1 MDKLAG
7 TMTGVYVGCMSNDYE
22 ILSTDDMS
30 DQPYMSASGS
40 SEAMTANRVSWFF
53 DLRGPSLTIDTAC
66 SSSLYALHLACQ
78 SLRLRET
85 DMDLVGGVNLILHPK
100 PSVQLTSMH
109 MLGTEGTSHSFD
121 ARANGYGRGEGIG
134 SLVVKRLSDA
144 VRDGDVIRAVI
155 RASAANADG
164 QTPSV
169 TMPSAVAQADLI
181 RIAYKRAGLPL
192 NDTQYVEV
200 HGTGTAVGDPIELS
214 AIAATFGASVESGE
228 PPIYVGS
235 IKPSVGHT
243 EGCAGLADVFRAI
256 LSLEKGYI
264 LPTYGV
270 EQLNPKIKLA
280 EHNLALPPGVIP
292 WPSVGQ
298 RRASVN
304 CFGFGGANSHIIL
317 DDAYHY
323 LSERGIKA
331 AHATSILPLVE
342 AGGSTEA
349 EGASSRRRRLFVFSA
364 PGNQAL
370 TRLVARYQ
378 QYAASSHHQVVDVAY
393 TLAQR
398 RTVFERRA
406 FAVADSLTDL
416 HEELQN
422 GAKQYLRASK
432 LNGLAWI
439 FTGQGAQW
447 SGMGKELLSLF
458 PVFAASV
465 SRSNAYLQSL
475 GCHYDLLDELKAS
488 DDISSPEYSQ
498 PICTALQIALVDLLK
513 DWGVRPRAV
522 TGHSSGEIGRFIASL
537 GVSLSTLKTSLLMRG
552 LAAPLA
558 TQLLLMLQE
567 SLPMRTAS
575 RSPT

>member
-1 MDKLAG
+1 MGKLAG

-22 ILSTDDMS
+22 TLSTDEML
-30 DQPYMSASGS
+30 DQPYMAASGA
-40 SEAMTANRVSWFF
+40 SEAMIANRVSWFF

-78 SLRLRET
+78 SLQLRET
-85 DMDLVGGVNLILHPK
+85 DMNLVGGVNLILHPK
-100 PSVQLTSMH
+100 TSVQLSAMH

-121 ARANGYGRGEGIG
+121 VRANGYGRGEGIG

-155 RASAANADG
+155 RASAINADG

-169 TMPSAVAQADLI
+169 TMPSAEAQADLI
-181 RIAYKRAGLPL
+181 RIAYKKAGLPL
-192 NDTQYVEV
+192 NDTQYVEA

-214 AIAATFGASVESGE
+214 AIAATFGASVKSGE

-243 EGCAGLADVFRAI
+243 EGCAGLANVFRAV

-270 EQLNPKIKLA
+270 GRVNPKLKLA

-298 RRASVN
+298 RRVSIN

-331 AHATSILPLVE
+331 AHSTSTQPLIK
-342 AGGSTEA
+342 AGDSTERQ
-349 EGASSRRRRLFVFSA
+349 GSSSPKRKRLFVFSA

-370 TRLVARYQ
+370 TRVIKAYG
-378 QYAASSHHQVVDVAY
+378 QYAESSRHQAENVAY

-398 RTVFERRA
+398 RTAFERTA
-406 FAVADSLTDL
+406 FAVADSLIDL
-416 HEELQN
+416 HRELQ
-422 GAKQYLRASK
+422 GSIKQYLRASK

-447 SGMGKELLSLF
+447 SGMGKELLSQF
-458 PVFAASV
+458 PVFATSINM
-465 SRSNAYLQSL
+465 SNTYLRAL
-475 GCHYDLLDELKAS
+475 GCDYDLLAEIQAS
-488 DDISSPEYSQ
+488 SNINSPEYSQ
-498 PICTALQIALVDLLK
+498 PICTALQIALIDLLK
-513 DWGVRPRAV
+513 DWGVKPRAV
-522 TGHSSGEIGRFIASL
+522 AGHSSGEIGRFILLNIGLFA
-537 GVSLSTLKTSLLMRG
+537 LKAYTG
-552 LAAPLA
+552 
-558 TQLLLMLQE
+558 
-567 SLPMRTAS
+567 
-575 RSPT
+575 